1 MTKRFLINNIT
12 FFIYCFFSF
21 LLELTTVAMTTNT
34 FFISKPWLYLLGLL
48 LTFFIY
54 NFISHTAIK
63 RWFLLVLLIL
73 QCIANLGCVILFENT
88 GTVFDF
94 SMLSLLKETADF
106 AGTVSVNYLYIVY
119 IILLT
124 IVYLLCVSVLSKKAD
139 KMYSMNKLIAGMF
152 AVIVIASQGAYL
164 INTNKV
170 SEKTFINNLYVDTN
184 DKYALYGASSNFI
197 NEMSKMLFFNKYNE
211 LSYKEI
217 ENYIYENINE
227 KTEYFGVSKD
237 NNLVTILVESFE
249 WFSFISDSNVYPN
262 GANLNDEK
270 LNALY
275 PNLRKFYNMS
285 VIMNNHYS
293 ENKTDMSEDEALLG
307 VYPSNEYINYGYS
320 NNKFATSI
328 TNSLRLVDETITSS
342 FFHNNKAQ
350 FYNRGNVVSSLG
362 YENLYFIDKM
372 EENGVTNYMNNK
384 EETLM
389 NKDSEMFSYMKD
401 YMFPSNK
408 RFNTHI
414 TTISMHGNYSYRSNM
429 EEYHKL
435 INSLDINIENDY
447 LKNYMVSVMDFDKAV
462 GIMLDDLENKGLLD
476 NTTIVMFAD
485 HNTYMSDLSPYV
497 KDINNYNHSNYTE
510 LYRVPLMIYDSNIGH
525 KVINKFTTTYDIVP
539 TVLDLFGINYYTNLY
554 YGNPIFS
561 DNESV
566 LYTKAFDVFITDKLL
581 FSNIN
586 NLLYKSND
594 VTSEYIVNTEN
605 KCKDLLKKI
614 YYTNHI
620 FYYDYFNNNSNY
632 SNYITHFN
640 SLNNK

>member
-54 NFISHTAIK
+54 NFISHTTIK

-124 IVYLLCVSVLSKKAD
+124 IVYSLCVSVLSKKAD
-139 KMYSMNKLIAGMF
+139 KIYSMNKLIASMF
-152 AVIVIASQGAYL
+152 VVIVISSQGAYL

-249 WFSFISDSNVYPN
+249 
-262 GANLNDEK
+262 
-270 LNALY
+270 
-275 PNLRKFYNMS
+275 
-285 VIMNNHYS
+285 
-293 ENKTDMSEDEALLG
+293 
-307 VYPSNEYINYGYS
+307 
-320 NNKFATSI
+320 
-328 TNSLRLVDETITSS
+328 
-342 FFHNNKAQ
+342 
-350 FYNRGNVVSSLG
+350 
-362 YENLYFIDKM
+362 
-372 EENGVTNYMNNK
+372 
-384 EETLM
+384 
-389 NKDSEMFSYMKD
+389 
-401 YMFPSNK
+401 
-408 RFNTHI
+408 
-414 TTISMHGNYSYRSNM
+414 
-429 EEYHKL
+429 
-435 INSLDINIENDY
+435 
-447 LKNYMVSVMDFDKAV
+447 
-462 GIMLDDLENKGLLD
+462 
-476 NTTIVMFAD
+476 
-485 HNTYMSDLSPYV
+485 
-497 KDINNYNHSNYTE
+497 
-510 LYRVPLMIYDSNIGH
+510 
-525 KVINKFTTTYDIVP
+525 
-539 TVLDLFGINYYTNLY
+539 
-554 YGNPIFS
+554 
-561 DNESV
+561 
-566 LYTKAFDVFITDKLL
+566 
-581 FSNIN
+581 
-586 NLLYKSND
+586 
-594 VTSEYIVNTEN
+594 
-605 KCKDLLKKI
+605 
-614 YYTNHI
+614 
-620 FYYDYFNNNSNY
+620 
-632 SNYITHFN
+632 
-640 SLNNK
+640 